1 MRRSVQAGKRESE
14 RGAGRCR
21 KPQNYIYPV
30 GVAKGKKA
38 QQKQRRKK
46 ESWFLRSDST
56 SSGAGRFREP
66 LSKSANLNNTE
77 VRVRAAEVYQA
88 PNIPPNATGFR
99 IGLEDAG
106 GTIGWVDVN
115 DVGSLPRPFD
125 RRAFDGETKTMLST
139 FRFPVHCFQASNRKL
154 RVGAIKA
161 IHLGLDRRDERP
173 IAFDDLE
180 IVKI

>member
-1 MRRSVQAGKRESE
+1 LAGLVAANFPYAQAG
-14 RGAGRCR
+14 GAFNSSFFGNSSGNVC
-21 KPQNYIYPV
+21 
-30 GVAKGKKA
+30 
-38 QQKQRRKK
+38 
-46 ESWFLRSDST
+46 
-56 SSGAGRFREP
+56 SGAGRFREP

-115 DVGSLPRPFD
+115 DVGGLPRPFD

-139 FRFPVHCFQASNRKL
+139 FRFPVHCFQAANRKL
-154 RVGAIKA
+154 RIGAIKA